1 MYKEGQPWGYKLT
14 NVVNNKFYYGIAGAE
29 QTPDTYTTSSKNTEL
44 LSAISKGQVVR
55 DIVLTDSSYE
65 NMKAW
70 ENDILKKNN
79 AENNTLSY
87 NKSNGILGK
96 VKEVV
101 NDKVKEG
108 LSKKEIYN
116 FLSDKYGD
124 WILFN
129 TPLKANSYFLWFMPY
144 VLFILG
150 GIFLYLVI
158 RKSTEKTK
166 Q

>member
-1 MYKEGQPWGYKLT
+1 MKKVIFIFLLIFLSTKINAKENLK
-14 NVVNNKFYYGIAGAE
+14 NN
-29 QTPDTYTTSSKNTEL
+29 
-44 LSAISKGQVVR
+44 
-55 DIVLTDSSYE
+55 
-65 NMKAW
+65 
-70 ENDILKKNN
+70 ILKNLRCLVCQGQ
-79 AENNTLSY
+79 TISD
-87 NKSNGILGK
+87 SNSDFALTI
-96 VKEVV
+96 KEVV

>member
-1 MYKEGQPWGYKLT
+1 M
-14 NVVNNKFYYGIAGAE
+14 
-29 QTPDTYTTSSKNTEL
+29 
-44 LSAISKGQVVR
+44 
-55 DIVLTDSSYE
+55 
-65 NMKAW
+65 
-70 ENDILKKNN
+70 
-79 AENNTLSY
+79 
-87 NKSNGILGK
+87 
-96 VKEVV
+96 
-101 NDKVKEG
+101 KEG

-158 RKSTEKTK
+158 KKALKRQSNKLYTFLNLNCIFFKYEN
-166 Q
+166 

>member
-1 MYKEGQPWGYKLT
+1 MKILSLT
-14 NVVNNKFYYGIAGAE
+14 IILFFINSISYCNENKTHE
-29 QTPDTYTTSSKNTEL
+29 
-44 LSAISKGQVVR
+44 
-55 DIVLTDSSYE
+55 
-65 NMKAW
+65 
-70 ENDILKKNN
+70 ILKNLRCLVCQGQ
-79 AENNTLSY
+79 TISD
-87 NKSNGILGK
+87 SNSDFALTI
-96 VKEVV
+96 KEVV

-129 TPLKANSYFLWFMPY
+129 TPIKANSYFLWFMPY